1 MVSEI
6 EKLNNYRIIGGINLY
21 NVNLVD
27 LEYEWVAEP
36 GSCKKCAALNG
47 KVYKSLDDVPPR
59 PHPNCKCKLD
69 VRSKVR
75 TKSVASE
82 AEAKKLV
89 KKNEEQLDNELNK
102 IKEDINSHL
111 GSLKEL
117 LNKLNYEQ
125 DRLKTYQVLMAGR
138 LSNEVENFIT
148 KKKRKI
154 LVCIDEVTN
163 LMQDCRKFLGCLT
176 HNNKP
181 ESIKW
186 GKRIIDDYFVVI
198 ASKYIVLWYGAGH
211 SGLCNM
217 PEAYELFKI
226 AVKDKSSNSYIKNN
240 GKLYKSID
248 DLNNKYDKRDIR
260 ERIAVESS
268 ISDCRVLVMDDK
280 SSLSDK
286 ISKSYAIARFVREN
300 YARLSNGQEIPSIN
314 ITFEN
319 DDSDLYSCF
328 HSAGIK
334 NCKMDKDG
342 NIRLQVV
349 DFYNF
354 NAGRTSVKGRVGRK
368 LQDMGDIDPYYIIV
382 DVVIPKDKIQG
393 CF

>member
-125 DRLKTYQVLMAGR
+125 DRLKTYQVLTAASLSDNDKNSIIKLKRIIQERINVIEKLIQNGR
-138 LSNEVENFIT
+138 NFLSRIS
-148 KKKRKI
+148 
-154 LVCIDEVTN
+154 
-163 LMQDCRKFLGCLT
+163 
-176 HNNKP
+176 NNKP

-186 GKRIIDDYFVVI
+186 GKRIIDDFFVAR